1 MNFKL
6 AHNIGDIRHP
16 NYNTRNQIMDC
27 NDPIGFDG
35 IYRNVYV
42 NQDCLIGKKGI
53 MFVMGDFFGKD
64 NRFDLAH
71 VPQLEEYCTLEEV
84 MELCEKYDFELGW
97 HTWSHRDLTK
107 LTEDEIMY
115 EITPPSNIK
124 CEYFAYPYGTY
135 NDLVIECV
143 KKLNYE
149 AAFSV
154 TQGSRNI
161 NEPDYRYKIYRDYI
175 R

>member
-1 MNFKL
+1 
-6 AHNIGDIRHP
+6 
-16 NYNTRNQIMDC
+16 
-27 NDPIGFDG
+27 
-35 IYRNVYV
+35 
-42 NQDCLIGKKGI
+42 
-53 MFVMGDFFGKD
+53 
-64 NRFDLAH
+64 
-71 VPQLEEYCTLEEV
+71 
-84 MELCEKYDFELGW
+84 
-97 HTWSHRDLTK
+97 
-107 LTEDEIMY
+107 MY

-161 NEPDYRYKIYRDYI
+161 NEQDYRYKIYRDYI